1 MATKKQEKK
10 AFLGNS
16 NKKKF
21 EYPLE
26 NLKKHFIAL
35 GSSGSG
41 KTVLT
46 KILVEECGKL
56 EIPSIV
62 VDIQGDLSA
71 LALKG
76 DKKKLLENGFTE
88 KQIKDFHDKT
98 EIKIFTPASS
108 KGIPLCINPLD
119 IETSKLSEEEKI
131 PLLHDTAHALTK
143 LLGYNIT
150 NQKGKKTQAILYTL
164 LKNLEEKNEKM
175 KNFEELIEYLNEL
188 PSDINQEIQQ
198 YGADEKDLEELIRNI
213 KFLNLGE
220 KKLLFQFGVPLD
232 INFLLGKNK
241 KNKKTSISI
250 INLNTLPSQE
260 EKEFFLT
267 TLTSKIYQWMLKN
280 PSNNLQFSY
289 IIDEIAPFIPSGNKK
304 TLPKSI
310 LKKVFKQ
317 ARKYGV
323 GCIIAT
329 QNPGDIDYQAFS
341 QFGSWAIGRLSVKQ
355 DIKKIEQALSSIS
368 GINKFQKELP
378 KMKAGEFNIF
388 APDVSQKIIKLKT
401 RWLYTKHQTL
411 TGEQIREI
419 TQEYQKEFKKHYVKI
434 NPEKEEPKENELEQK
449 TPNKIKK
456 TEQKTNFFEEE
467 TEDTIGELQVK
478 GINSK
483 QVIKIAEKEQKK
495 LFKLFGNNTE
505 KISDV
510 KKIWEPYFLTQIR
523 QKKDSF
529 FGLKKEIKRH
539 HVLFNAKT
547 GEIMILNKNKSKK
560 LKSSKKLPFLEE
572 TPLITLKEIFK
583 SKKPLTS
590 IELIPKT
597 QLTKRKI
604 NEILNSL
611 EDKSFI
617 THKTISG
624 YKQWYSIEPFKT
636 ENIEKISSIIPPGK
650 KEIIKD
656 KKEKPQITEKE
667 IKRFVSSWFK
677 DADVTGCKIIYIP
690 FYMIIYTNKKG
701 LRKLKINGITSESQE
716 I

>member
-1 MATKKQEKK
+1 MVTKKQEKK
-10 AFLGNS
+10 AFLGHS
-16 NKKKF
+16 KNKNF

-35 GSSGSG
+35 GASGSG

-46 KILVEECGKL
+46 KVLVEECGKL

-76 DKKKLLENGFTE
+76 DKNKLLEKGFTE
-88 KQIKDFHDKT
+88 KQIKEFHNKT
-98 EIKIFTPASS
+98 EVKIFTPASS
-108 KGIPLCINPLD
+108 KGIPICINPLD
-119 IETSKLSEEEKI
+119 IETSNLSEEEKI
-131 PLLHDTAHALTK
+131 PLLHDTAHALTR
-143 LLGYNIT
+143 LLGYNMT

-164 LKNLEEKNEKM
+164 LKNLDEKNQKM
-175 KNFEELIEYLNEL
+175 ENFEELIDYLNEI

-232 INFLLGKNK
+232 ISFLLGKKN

-304 TLPKSI
+304 PLPKSI

-341 QFGSWAIGRLSVKQ
+341 QFGSWAIGRLSVRQ
-355 DIKKIEQALSSIS
+355 DIKKIEQALSSIA
-368 GINKFQKELP
+368 GINNFQKQLP
-378 KMKAGEFNIF
+378 KMQAGEFNLF

-411 TGEQIREI
+411 TGDQIREI
-419 TQEYQKEFKKHYVKI
+419 TQEYQEEFKKHHIKI
-434 NPEKEEPKENELEQK
+434 KNKKEEYPEEEPEENK
-449 TPNKIKK
+449 NKIKK
-456 TEQKTNFFEEE
+456 TEQKANFFDEEN
-467 TEDTIGELQVK
+467 EDIKGELQVK

-483 QVIKIAEKEQKK
+483 QVIEIAEKEQKK
-495 LFKLFGNNTE
+495 LFGIFGNKTE

-510 KKIWEPYFLTQIR
+510 QKIWEPSFLTQIR
-523 QKKDSF
+523 QKKSSF
-529 FGLKKEIKRH
+529 MGIKKEVKRH
-539 HVLFNAKT
+539 HVLFNAET
-547 GEIMILNKNKSKK
+547 GEITTLDKNKCKK
-560 LKSSKKLPFLEE
+560 IKSSKKLAILNEIQL
-572 TPLITLKEIFK
+572 LILKEISK

-604 NEILNSL
+604 NETLKSL
-611 EDKSFI
+611 EEKSFI
-617 THKTISG
+617 SHKLISG
-624 YKQWYSIEPFKT
+624 YKQWYTIEPFK
-636 ENIEKISSIIPPGK
+636 IKDVEKISSIMPPGK
-650 KEIIKD
+650 KEVIKD
-656 KKEKPQITEKE
+656 KKKKPKITEKE
-667 IKRFVSSWFK
+667 IKNFVSSWFNN
-677 DADVTGCKIIYIP
+677 ADVMDCKLIYIP
-690 FYMIIYTNKKG
+690 YYIVTYTNKKG
-701 LRKLKINGITSESQE
+701 LRKLKINGVTKESEE